1 MPRIE
6 GDDMKDVTWESKIL
20 EVLAKA
26 RETYGNNTQ
35 IMVAIEELN
44 ELACVLAKFP
54 RYDDEEEAKQE
65 LFNKCL
71 DEVADV
77 YTILEHI
84 KAIFEISDEQLLLR
98 RVQKA
103 MRLQSWI
110 EQSNSMQQTVEVREV
125 PDVPDDM
132 QLTMEDCVNTEL

>member
-1 MPRIE
+1 
-6 GDDMKDVTWESKIL
+6 MKDVTWESKIL

-26 RETYGNNTQ
+26 RETYGNNMQ